1 MSKDIVIEAI
11 QDGEIKL
18 AIELFKELDLSS
30 SQRST
35 LSIIE
40 SEFNVLS
47 SDILKGVISD
57 EQIQL
62 RFNRI
67 NDKLLNLLQSKTE
80 PPVKKRSRLLFLVVI
95 VALVIIASATYFYST
110 KSTLA
115 CPDFD
120 VSANNK
126 ILLVPFQN
134 VSNSPAKPHVLL
146 LDRIEQLVLENNLST
161 TIELADGLKN
171 VTTSKAPFLAESCSA
186 NVIIWG
192 KYSNA
197 SDSLS
202 LILQYHFLD
211 QPDFPAT
218 SELSILKDVTAIH
231 SGTVTKNLEDAIL
244 LLCSVI
250 ALRQNKTVLAKK
262 WLGEINGADRTV
274 QRLKEAL
281 KKVDGAS

>member
-1 MSKDIVIEAI
+1 MNKDSVIEAI

-18 AIELFKELDLSS
+18 AIELFKQLDLSG

-40 SEFNVLS
+40 SEFNLLS
-47 SDILKGVISD
+47 NDSLKGVISD
-57 EQIQL
+57 EQTQL
-62 RFNRI
+62 RINRI
-67 NDKLLNLLQSKTE
+67 NDKLLNLLRSNTE
-80 PPVKKRSRLLFLVVI
+80 VSVKKRSTLLFMVAAGFMVCI
-95 VALVIIASATYFYST
+95 ALVAYFYSAEPA
-110 KSTLA
+110 SV
-115 CPDFD
+115 CPDFAE
-120 VSANNK
+120 SSTNK
-126 ILLVPFQN
+126 IVLVPFQN
-134 VSNSPAKPHVLL
+134 VGSNPANPHVLL

-161 TIELADGLKN
+161 TIKLAEGLKN
-171 VTTSKAPFLAESCSA
+171 VTASEAPSLAEGCNA

-211 QPDFPAT
+211 QPDFPVT
-218 SELSILKDVTAIH
+218 SELSMLKDVTAIH

-250 ALRQNKTVLAKK
+250 ALRQNDPILAKK
-262 WLGEINGADRTV
+262 WLGRINDQDQTV
-274 QRLKEAL
+274 QSLREVLAKL
-281 KKVDGAS
+281 DGTS